1 MAASAPVA
9 APSSASRRSE
19 MELRPP
25 CTLVIFGA
33 SGDLTRRLL
42 APAIAHLNRDGAI
55 SPDFAIIGIG
65 RREYSDEDFR
75 AHLEGGARE
84 FTPPTQGRPGEMPD
98 VCRYIA
104 GDFSDPGL
112 YARIGRALEECET
125 RRGGPKNRILY
136 FATPPDADQTIVR
149 HVGESGL
156 ARVED
161 GWVRAV
167 VEKPFGHDLD
177 SCRALNATLLG
188 VFREKQVY
196 RIDHYLGKETVQN
209 IFVLRFANGIFEPMW
224 NHRYVDHVQI
234 TVAEAVGVGHRAG
247 FYEHAGVVRD
257 MFQNHLM
264 QLLTLTAMEPPAA
277 YEADAIRAEKVKVLQ
292 SIRPFS
298 VDAIDDSAVRGQYGP
313 GVVSG
318 KRVPGYREEPNVDAR
333 SNTATYAAIR
343 FWIDNW
349 RWAGVPFY
357 LRSGKRLEKRISEI
371 AIEFKGVPHKFF
383 SKASGELLPNVLRLH
398 IQPDEGVSLKFGVK
412 IPGPTLQVQSVY
424 MDFPYSKLGAPIAG
438 GYERLLLDVTHGDQ
452 TLFIRGDEA
461 EHAWEVLMPLLAY
474 WESVPPSDFPNYA
487 AGTWGPESAD
497 KFLEREER
505 RWRTL

>member
-1 MAASAPVA
+1 VAVSAPVA
-9 APSSASRRSE
+9 APVSSSRRTE
-19 MELRPP
+19 AELRPP

-65 RREYSDEDFR
+65 RTHYSDEDFR

-104 GDFSDPGL
+104 GDFGDPGL
-112 YARIGRALEECET
+112 YARIGQALEECET
-125 RRGGPKNRILY
+125 RRGGPRNRIFY
-136 FATPPDADQTIVR
+136 FATPPEADETIVR

-156 ARVED
+156 AAAD
-161 GWVRAV
+161 GGWVRAV
-167 VEKPFGHDLD
+167 VEKPFGHDLE
-177 SCRALNATLLG
+177 SCRALNATMLT
-188 VFREKQVY
+188 VFKERQVY

-209 IFVLRFANGIFEPMW
+209 IFVLRFANGVFEPMW

-234 TVAEAVGVGHRAG
+234 TVAESVGVGHRAG
-247 FYEHAGVVRD
+247 FYEGAGVVRD

-277 YEADAIRAEKVKVLQ
+277 FEADAIRAEKVKVLQ

-298 VDAIDDSAVRGQYGP
+298 ESPIDDSAVRGQYGP
-313 GVVSG
+313 GVVGG
-318 KRVPGYREEPNVDAR
+318 KRVPGYRDEPGIDPG
-333 SNTATYAAIR
+333 SNTPTYAAIR

-357 LRSGKRLEKRISEI
+357 LRSGKRLEKRVSEI

-461 EHAWEVLMPLLAY
+461 EHAWEVLKPLLDA
-474 WESVPPSDFPNYA
+474 WESGAPGDFPNYA
-487 AGTWGPESAD
+487 AGTWGPEAAD
-497 KFLEREER
+497 RFLEREGR

>member
-1 MAASAPVA
+1 VATSAPAVSPA
-9 APSSASRRSE
+9 SASRRTE
-19 MELRPP
+19 AELRPP

-65 RREYSDEDFR
+65 RTEYSDEDFR
-75 AHLEGGARE
+75 AHLEGGAKE
-84 FTPPTQGRPGEMPD
+84 FTPPQQGRPGEMPD

-104 GDFSDPGL
+104 GNFSDPGL
-112 YARIGRALEECET
+112 YARIREAVEQCEA
-125 RRGGPKNRILY
+125 RRGGMRNRIFY
-136 FATPPDADQTIVR
+136 FATPPEADETIVR

-177 SCRALNATLLG
+177 SCRALNATMLT
-188 VFREKQVY
+188 VFKEKQVY

-234 TVAEAVGVGHRAG
+234 TVAESVGVGHRAG

-298 VDAIDDSAVRGQYGP
+298 VDAIDESAVRGQYGP
-313 GVVSG
+313 GVVGG
-318 KRVPGYREEPNVDAR
+318 KRVPGYREEPNVDPQ
-333 SNTATYAAIR
+333 SNTPTYAAIR

-357 LRSGKRLEKRISEI
+357 LRSGKRLEKRVSEI

-474 WESVPPSDFPNYA
+474 WEHVPPTDFPNYA

-497 KFLEREER
+497 KFLERDGR
-505 RWRTL
+505 RFRTL